1 MIELD
6 DARQEML
13 WRCLNY
19 IGESGKVSKYNLGH
33 FMTNQHKRWLGNYTT
48 THFIKVMESFGVVKS
63 CYRLDTG
70 ITYQSIEITNK
81 GLKFLEDCKLSPEI
95 AWINLKGEKR

>member
-19 IGESGKVSKYNLGH
+19 IGESGKVSRYNLRH
-33 FMTNQHKRWLGNYTT
+33 FMHMQHKRWLGNYTSK
-48 THFIKVMESFGVVKS
+48 HFIMVMESFGVVKILS
-63 CYRLDTG
+63 RLDTG

-95 AWINLKGEKR
+95 AWITLKGEKR